1 VATELAEG
9 HIRETDITLTPVH
22 EGRFEIYINGKKVYD
37 RKESRAESMEKDFLP
52 ALREIGK
59 AKQILRD
66 EIGAAPAPAT
76 ATATAAH

>member
-1 VATELAEG
+1 MATELAEG

-66 EIGAAPAPAT
+66 EIGAVPAPAT
-76 ATATAAH
+76 ATAAH

>member
-1 VATELAEG
+1 MATELADG

-66 EIGAAPAPAT
+66 EIGAVPAPA
-76 ATATAAH
+76 AAGGH

>member
-1 VATELAEG
+1 MATELADG

-37 RKESRAESMEKDFLP
+37 RKESREESLEKDFLP

-66 EIGAAPAPAT
+66 EIGAVPAT
-76 ATATAAH
+76 TTAGGH